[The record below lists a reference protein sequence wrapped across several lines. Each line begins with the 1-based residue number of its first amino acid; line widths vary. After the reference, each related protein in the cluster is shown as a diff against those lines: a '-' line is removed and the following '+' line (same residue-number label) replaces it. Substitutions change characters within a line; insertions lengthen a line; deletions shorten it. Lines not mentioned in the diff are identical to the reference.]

1 MSREIE
7 FRVWLKESLLEK
19 NGYYKYESYKEKID
33 KLGRMRK
40 VHSIHLNKESII
52 ISSAWGG
59 NIGVYFDGVELMQWT
74 SLKDRNGVKIFE
86 GDIVKV
92 DYLQEKIF
100 EIIFVNGGFKLKAK
114 DCSTEYDYSITS
126 TMIEE
131 NAIEVIGNIYEN
143 PELLGDNNE

>member
-1 MSREIE
+1 MNRERKYRAWLGIE
-7 FRVWLKESLLEK
+7 KKMVVPYAINFDKKVIFFDEKYENVEHLERIRIVPFDKIELIEYTGLKDK
-19 NGYYKYESYKEKID
+19 NG
-33 KLGRMRK
+33 
-40 VHSIHLNKESII
+40 
-52 ISSAWGG
+52 
-59 NIGVYFDGVELMQWT
+59 VE
-74 SLKDRNGVKIFE
+74 IYE

-143 PELLGDNNE
+143 KELLEDE